1 MPSAKTDLRGLD
13 RNTDTVVWLGH
24 FSYFVQL
31 GGRRLLIDPVFST
44 YASPVFFANRAFEG
58 TNLYTAEDMPDIDY
72 LLISH
77 DHWDHLD
84 YATAT
89 ALRSKVGQVVCP
101 LGVGAHLRLGAT
113 ARKRFSRETGIPS
126 LRGKAASPST
136 SCPPAISRAAH

>member
-1 MPSAKTDLRGLD
+1 MLR
-13 RNTDTVVWLGH
+13 
-24 FSYFVQL
+24 
-31 GGRRLLIDPVFST
+31 
-44 YASPVFFANRAFEG
+44 PVFFANRAFEG

-101 LGVGAHLRLGAT
+101 LGVGAHFVDARDNPRLQRHDNFDKT
-113 ARKRFSRETGIPS
+113 ELQIPQ
-126 LRGKAASPST
+126 
-136 SCPPAISRAAH
+136 

>member
-1 MPSAKTDLRGLD
+1 MKYVFSSTEGQKPTRPMPSAKTDLRGLD

-24 FSYFVQL
+24 SSYFVQL
-31 GGRRLLIDPVFST
+31 GGETPFDRSRVQYLC
-44 YASPVFFANRAFEG
+44 FAGLFRQQAFEG

-101 LGVGAHLRLGAT
+101 L
-113 ARKRFSRETGIPS
+113 
-126 LRGKAASPST
+126 ASGP
-136 SCPPAISRAAH
+136 I

>member
-24 FSYFVQL
+24 SSYFVQL

-44 YASPVFFANRAFEG
+44 YARRSFFANRAFEG

-84 YATAT
+84 YATQRRFGPRWG
-89 ALRSKVGQVVCP
+89 RSSAP
-101 LGVGAHLRLGAT
+101 
-113 ARKRFSRETGIPS
+113 SR
-126 LRGKAASPST
+126 RGPF
-136 SCPPAISRAAH
+136 